1 MLTRLSFKQQLLI
14 LLAVPLLGTLAVGGL
29 AYLGMARLHGT
40 VESSYH
46 NGARPMRAM
55 AEVLSRIPR
64 MRVGIDLMFLRDLG
78 MGGAKETAT
87 RIRETREEDIPAMQ
101 QALQAAVEA
110 QVNPSIRDE
119 VTALQRQFA
128 QLEQQALAPMLQA
141 LEQGDVE
148 AARRIYDQHYADLY
162 TAQRLS
168 ANSVMEHLVD
178 EAGRNKEAADA
189 EFGDTTVRMLT
200 ASAVALLVGLTL
212 GVVILR
218 YLTQRVNALQSQIEQ
233 ASEHLAL
240 RDRSTIGGSDELA
253 RIAQAYNQFIAK
265 LDEAVGKAQ
274 RFADSVRGTAGSVA
288 EHAGDVTDASQRQ
301 TDAAQATAAA
311 VEQVAVS
318 VRHVADN
325 TEMAAQLAD
334 LVQTRSR
341 EGMQLLEQTRGN
353 IGQVGDTL
361 EDAARL
367 TLQLADRSQSIGG
380 IVNSIRDIAD
390 QTNLLALNAAI
401 EAARAGELGRGF
413 AVVADEVRKLAERTT
428 TATGEV
434 SQMLQGIHG
443 EIESVATAMRG
454 SVERMQGGRQLVE
467 QAASAM
473 TEISHE
479 AEHSAENVRAIV
491 DSSREQGQA
500 AESIAVS
507 VQQIVT
513 MADANFQSIK
523 AAQQGTDELNRLAA
537 GLAQE
542 MARFK
547 TTAH

>member
-1 MLTRLSFKQQLLI
+1 MLHKLTFKQQLLI

-64 MRVGIDLMFLRDLG
+64 MRVGIDLMFLRDQGLG
-78 MGGAKETAT
+78 GSKDTAT
-87 RIRETREEDIPAMQ
+87 RIRETREEDIPAMR
-101 QALQAAVEA
+101 QALQAAVDA
-110 QVNPSIRDE
+110 QVNPAIRDE
-119 VTALQRQFA
+119 VATLQQQFG

-148 AARRIYDQHYADLY
+148 TAKRLYDERYADLY
-162 TAQRLS
+162 TAQRTS
-168 ANSVMEHLVD
+168 ANTVMEHLVD
-178 EAGRNKEAADA
+178 EAGRNKQGADA
-189 EFGDTTVRMLT
+189 EFEQTTVRMLA
-200 ASAVALLVGLTL
+200 ASAVALLVGLVL

-218 YLTQRVNALQSQIEQ
+218 YLTLRVNTLQRQIEQ
-233 ASEHLAL
+233 ASEQLAL
-240 RDRSTIGGSDELA
+240 RDRSSIAGSDELA
-253 RIAQAYNQFIAK
+253 RIAHAYNQFIAK

-274 RFADSVRGTAGSVA
+274 RFADSVRHTAGQVA
-288 EHAGDVTDASQRQ
+288 EHAEAVTTASERQ

-325 TEMAAQLAD
+325 TEEAARLAD
-334 LVQTRSR
+334 RVQTRSR
-341 EGMQLLEQTRGN
+341 EGTQLLAQTRGN
-353 IGQVGDTL
+353 IGEVGDTL
-361 EDAARL
+361 ESAAQL
-367 TLQLADRSQSIGG
+367 TLQLAGRSENIGSI
-380 IVNSIRDIAD
+380 VDSIRDIAD

-428 TATGEV
+428 AATGEIGR
-434 SQMLQGIHG
+434 MLSGIHG
-443 EIESVATAMRG
+443 EIESVVLVMRR
-454 SVERMQGGRQLVE
+454 SVEQMQGGRQLVE
-467 QAASAM
+467 QAATAM
-473 TEISHE
+473 GEISRE
-479 AEHSAENVRAIV
+479 AEHSAGNVRAIV

-542 MARFK
+542 MARFR
-547 TTAH
+547 TSGY